1 MTRFTALRRST
12 GIALLGALMVAASGC
27 AMLSPKTPEQIVTSR
42 ATEFWDAR
50 RAGNF
55 EKAYAFST
63 PAYRKLKTAQDYKL
77 QFGSGVAVNSAEVN
91 KVACE
96 PQRCDVQMKLSV
108 MPALMGIKMQAV
120 DTYLNEVWLLED
132 GQWWHFQD
140 L

>member
-1 MTRFTALRRST
+1 MNKHYFTRRARAVAL
-12 GIALLGALMVAASGC
+12 ALSALALTGC
-27 AMLSPKTPEQIVTSR
+27 AALAPSTPETVVEKR
-42 ATEFWDAR
+42 ATEYWNAR
-50 RAGNF
+50 RAGDF

-63 PAYRKLKTAQDYKL
+63 PAYRKIKSAQDYKL
-77 QFGSGVAVNSAEVN
+77 QFGAGVAVNSAEVN

-108 MPALMGIKMQAV
+108 MPALMGLKMKPV